1 MEMMKRILLIGMIML
16 TSASLVR
23 AETEFSPGVV
33 LGFGVSSPRWLT
45 YHEGWQDFPTPED
58 LKEETHFNVG
68 GKLEISPSEKFS
80 IEIDC
85 LYNGMGW
92 SYYLNYGDPASRPF
106 TRQYYTFL
114 LRRLSF
120 PLLFKA
126 KLPLGRVVPFLGIG
140 PEIGI
145 VLSNKATVNTTIFY
159 EDDKIETEVVLDWTE
174 HTKVEHSST
183 GDLTFCGGTEIRAG
197 AVDLFLELRY
207 RLCLGD
213 ITSIEK
219 LSFRVDQLLLLWGVE
234 F

>member
-1 MEMMKRILLIGMIML
+1 MEMMKRILLLGMIVL

-33 LGFGVSSPRWLT
+33 LGFGASFPRWLT
-45 YHEGWQDFPTPED
+45 YHEGMRDFPTPRD
-58 LKEETHFNVG
+58 LREETHFNVG
-68 GKLEISPSEKFS
+68 GKLEISPSEKFT

-85 LYNGMGW
+85 LYNGIGW
-92 SYYLNYGDPASRPF
+92 SYYLDYGDPASRPY

-126 KLPLGRVVPFLGIG
+126 KLPWEAVVPFLGIG

-159 EDDKIETEVVLDWTE
+159 EDDKIETDVVLDWTE
-174 HTKVEHSST
+174 YTKVKHSLT
-183 GDLTFCGGTEIRAG
+183 ADLTFCGGTEIRAG
-197 AVDLFLELRY
+197 TVDLFLELRY

-219 LSFRVDQLLLLWGVE
+219 LSFRADQLLLLWGVK